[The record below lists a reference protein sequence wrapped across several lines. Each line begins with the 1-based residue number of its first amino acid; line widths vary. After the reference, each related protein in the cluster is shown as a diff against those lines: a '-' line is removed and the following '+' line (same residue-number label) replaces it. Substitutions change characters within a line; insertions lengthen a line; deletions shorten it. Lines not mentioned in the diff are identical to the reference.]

1 MEIDGD
7 ATVMVPPAQLP
18 AGTAQLQRGTDS
30 KG

>member
-7 ATVMVPPAQLP
+7 ATVMVPAAQLP
-18 AGTAQLQRGTDS
+18 AGTEQLRGGTDS